1 MRPEMRICR
10 ARGKKPQPLKFLCSV
25 VEQGQLLS
33 EHLGRSSRETQTA
46 GQQMPCLGVSVSA
59 LCVILVVLLR
69 RGRMIGIDSP
79 VQGAQYQ
86 PESWRWRSLEK
97 RLLRMEP

>member
-1 MRPEMRICR
+1 MNILAVRPV
-10 ARGKKPQPLKFLCSV
+10 KL
-25 VEQGQLLS
+25 GQQDDRS
-33 EHLGRSSRETQTA
+33 RSSVFPFQ
-46 GQQMPCLGVSVSA
+46 

-69 RGRMIGIDSP
+69 RGRMSGIDSP